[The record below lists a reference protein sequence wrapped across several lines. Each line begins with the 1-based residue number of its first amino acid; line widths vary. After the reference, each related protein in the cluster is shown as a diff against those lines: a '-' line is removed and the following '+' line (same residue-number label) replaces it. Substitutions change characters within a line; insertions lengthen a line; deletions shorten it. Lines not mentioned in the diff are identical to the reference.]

1 MKYLIPHFVQ
11 EKFDANELHGSLS
24 ACTLFLDLSG
34 FTPLTEALMNKGNSG
49 AEELSIILNDIFG
62 PLVHIVYTRG
72 GFVPYFAGDAFSA
85 IFPENSSNHC
95 QRACL
100 EAALEARAYFQQ
112 RKFQF
117 GNFTIGLRIGLS
129 HGDIEWGI
137 VGRHQ
142 RSFYFRGRPIDQ
154 SALCQAMAKN
164 EDFSLVIDETIRQGE
179 LPAAIRAHQIK
190 PGFFYIPN
198 HCSLDE
204 HSSTPLHL
212 PSLRK
217 AVAARFLPEAVVN
230 YQQDGEFRSVI
241 TLFISFTGIE
251 THRLLNR
258 FAGIVLEQMYNFSG
272 YFKEI
277 DFGDKG
283 GVLVGFFGAPVTFE
297 NNVERALEFV
307 YALDQETSE
316 LRERYPFQYRVGIT
330 QGTAYT
336 GIVGGQER
344 CQYAAVGNRVNLAA
358 RLMMYADWGEV
369 LVDSEIRK
377 HHHFR
382 FQHKGDIQ
390 YKGIHGSVPTF
401 KLTGKNEAS
410 LNAYDGILVGRD
422 EEIQGLI
429 DFAQPLFDQRFA
441 GVATIYGEAGIGKS
455 RLTYELRKALEATDQ
470 IAWHSCQ
477 ADQILKKPF
486 NPFVYFLR
494 NYFQQ
499 SPQDDNEANLDN
511 FERRFSMLL
520 QKLDQLNSSDS
531 RRMKSELIRTKSVLA
546 ALLGIVYFDSLWEQ
560 LDAKGRYQNTI
571 QAIINLFRSE
581 ALIKPCVIELEDAH
595 WLDDDSRELISELLR
610 YIPRHATL
618 LLITSRYQDDG
629 SKSAFI
635 PDELQEEYVFP
646 RYEVD
651 LNFLSR
657 AAVRQ
662 FAEYQLGGPISDSFL
677 KMLLRT
683 TNSNPFYL
691 QQLLEYFIEQELLNQ
706 TNGEWVL
713 ADKNVQ
719 LSSSINAVLTARIDR
734 LSSLVKETVKAAAV
748 IGREFEVPIL
758 NEVMKSQQEFTTG
771 QQDSSRL
778 LAEQIQVAEDGQ
790 IWRAMS
796 ELRYIFRHSLLREA
810 AYSMQLRTRLQQ
822 LHQSIAEA
830 IERLYPDKLEE
841 RYVDLAFHY
850 EQAGITDKMR
860 IYLRKAADY
869 ARRNFQ
875 NHQALEFYEKLLEKL
890 NDQADLKHQI
900 QTLLHKGRVQELIG
914 EWDACTQTF
923 RQALALAKKLK
934 DILLLGAANNS
945 LGQVLVLKGEYD
957 EALVFLQRAEQLFAS
972 IDNLKGMAGV
982 KGNLGN
988 LYFRQGDYD
997 RARLY
1002 FQDSIDMGRSL
1013 DPPLVDAQIVANL
1026 GLTYMNRGEFKEG
1039 IKQQQEHLLICEKNN
1054 DRQGAA
1060 TIHTYMGIV
1069 FLEQG
1074 DHTSALK
1081 SFRQGLKISEE
1092 LGNKHLLS
1100 IGIGNVGVV
1109 YERQGDYNRAM
1120 EHYVD
1125 DLELCEQLGD
1135 KQGTAIALALI
1146 GQLLNIQGE
1155 FYKAIEYLQKSLMIS
1170 EELNY
1175 RKGIGKAV
1183 NTLGDIFYYLKQY
1196 DRSLHFYDRAIEVAR
1211 SIGNKLVLGNS
1222 LVEKGAVLLEA
1233 ADHAGLRDVVEE
1245 ALDIAKDLGNPDLL
1259 FEARLLQAQSLA
1271 ADQHP
1276 KEAQSIL
1283 YDLLTGPLGKD
1294 QQAAIYYELYRIQ
1307 PDDRD
1312 HREKA
1317 REFYEALYAETPRF
1331 TYEERLEELKG

>member
-1 MKYLIPHFVQ
+1 
-11 EKFDANELHGSLS
+11 
-24 ACTLFLDLSG
+24 
-34 FTPLTEALMNKGNSG
+34 MNKGNSG
-49 AEELSIILNDIFG
+49 AEELSIILNDIFN
-62 PLVHIVYTRG
+62 PLVHIMYARG
-72 GFVPYFAGDAFSA
+72 GFVPYFAGDAFTA
-85 IFPENSSNHC
+85 IFPAGSTGSPHLS
-95 QRACL
+95 CL
-100 EAALEARAYFQQ
+100 EAALEARAYFQE
-112 RKFQF
+112 RAFQF
-117 GNFTIGLRIGLS
+117 GDFTIGLRIGLS
-129 HGDIEWGI
+129 FGDIEWGI

-154 SALCQAMAKN
+154 SALCQAMAKD
-164 EDFSLVIDETIRQGE
+164 EDFSLVIDETIRRKA
-179 LPAAIRAHQIK
+179 LPPSIQIQQIK
-190 PGFFYIPN
+190 PGFYCIPN
-198 HCSLDE
+198 KRTLEKYSG
-204 HSSTPLHL
+204 TPLRL
-212 PSLRK
+212 PPLRK
-217 AVAARFLPEAVVN
+217 EVASRFLPEDVVN

-241 TLFISFTGIE
+241 TLFISFTGIDS
-251 THRLLNR
+251 HRLLNR

-307 YALDQETSE
+307 YALDQETRE
-316 LRERYPFQYRVGIT
+316 LRERYDFQYRVGIT

-336 GIVGGQER
+336 GIVGGRER

-358 RLMMYADWGEV
+358 RLMTYADWGEV

-390 YKGIHGSVPTF
+390 YKGIHSSVPTY
-401 KLTGKNEAS
+401 KLIGKNEAS
-410 LNAYDGILVGRD
+410 LNAYKSIIVGRD
-422 EEIQGLI
+422 DEVQELI
-429 DFAQPLFDQRFA
+429 DFAQPLFDHHFA
-441 GVATIYGEAGIGKS
+441 GIATIYGEAGIGKS
-455 RLTYELRKALEATDQ
+455 RLTHELRKALEGTDRIAWYSCQTDQ
-470 IAWHSCQ
+470 I
-477 ADQILKKPF
+477 LRKPF
-486 NPFVYFLR
+486 NPFIYFLR

-499 SPQDDNEANLDN
+499 STQDDNEANLEN
-511 FERRFSMLL
+511 FEQRFSKLL
-520 QKLDQLNSSDS
+520 QQLDQLDNGPA
-531 RRMKSELIRTKSVLA
+531 RRMKNELLRTKSILA

-571 QAIINLFRSE
+571 QAIINLFLCES
-581 ALIKPCVIELEDAH
+581 LIKSCVIELEDGH
-595 WLDDDSRELISELLR
+595 WLDDDSRELINELLR
-610 YIPRHATL
+610 YAPRYALL
-618 LLITSRYQDDG
+618 LLITSRYNDDG
-629 SKSAFI
+629 SKPVFI
-635 PDELQEEYVFP
+635 YPDIQEEMGFP

-657 AAVRQ
+657 DCARQ
-662 FAEYQLGGPISDSFL
+662 FAEFQLDGPISESL
-677 KMLLRT
+677 LNMLLRT

-691 QQLLEYFIEQELLNQ
+691 QQLLEYFVEQELLAKKD
-706 TNGEWVL
+706 GSWIL
-713 ADKNVQ
+713 ADENVQ
-719 LSSSINAVLTARIDR
+719 LSSSINSVLTARIDR
-734 LSSLVKETVKAAAV
+734 LSSFVKETVKAAAV

-758 NEVMKSQQEFTTG
+758 NEVMKSQQEFSANQEDTT
-771 QQDSSRL
+771 SVL
-778 LAEQIQVAEDGQ
+778 IEQIRIAEDGQ

-822 LHQSIAEA
+822 IHQLIAEA
-830 IERLYPDKLEE
+830 IERLYADKLEE

-850 EQAGITDKMR
+850 EQAGVSDKMR
-860 IYLRKAADY
+860 IYLRKAADH

-875 NHQALEFYEKLLEKL
+875 NHQALEFYEKLLHKL
-890 NDQADLKHQI
+890 DNQSNQKHQI
-900 QTLLHKGRVQELIG
+900 QTLLNKGRVEELIG
-914 EWDACTQTF
+914 EWDSCEQTY
-923 RQALALAKKLK
+923 RQALTLAKKLK
-934 DILLLGAANNS
+934 DILILGAANNS
-945 LGQVLVLKGEYD
+945 LGQLLVLKGEYD
-957 EALVFLQRAEQLFAS
+957 EAGVFLQRAEQLFAS
-972 IDNLKGMAGV
+972 IDNLKGIAQV

-997 RARLY
+997 QARLY
-1002 FQDSIDMGRSL
+1002 FQDSIDMSRIL
-1013 DPPLVDAQIVANL
+1013 TPPVIDAQIVANL

-1039 IKQQQEHLLICEKNN
+1039 IKQQLDHLHICERTN

-1069 FLEQG
+1069 YLEQG
-1074 DHTSALK
+1074 DYTSALK
-1081 SFRQGLKISEE
+1081 SFRQGLNISEE

-1109 YERQGDYNRAM
+1109 YERQGNYSKAM
-1120 EHYVD
+1120 EHYVN

-1135 KQGTAIALALI
+1135 KQGTAIALGLI

-1233 ADHAGLRDVVEE
+1233 KDHE
-1245 ALDIAKDLGNPDLL
+1245 ALRNMVTEALHIAEDLGNPDLL
-1259 FEARLLQAQSLA
+1259 FEARLLQAQTLA
-1271 ADQHP
+1271 AEGQA
-1276 KEAQSIL
+1276 KGAQSIL
-1283 YDLLTGPLGKD
+1283 LDLLTGALGKD
-1294 QQAAIYYELYRIQ
+1294 QHAAIYYELYRIQ
-1307 PDDRD
+1307 PADTTNKK
-1312 HREKA
+1312 KA
-1317 REFYEALYAETPRF
+1317 RSLYEELYAATSRF
-1331 TYEERLEELKG
+1331 TYQERLQELRD